1 MCAVLTVENPRK
13 EARTLRRL
21 GTLPASALF
30 RRRDNGV
37 PTVHAQTGV
46 SCTMR
51 GCPNTTAQLCAYRDR
66 RDRTCSATI
75 CPAHGI
81 ALAGITYC
89 RRHAG
94 TVQAIGEL
102 ATEPGGRPDINDRAP
117 SLVDWIGRD
126 LDKDIRTLLARTAR
140 PGESVVADDAARLA
154 HDFRRNARWERSWR
168 LVEHTGP
175 VLNITLHVAE
185 NNDSLVHV
193 RVGTETV
200 ADGVPPWIARRREG
214 QDVEAA
220 IDISQRRLFYRY
232 LEETISDAVA
242 RFRDRSDRIPQ

>member
-1 MCAVLTVENPRK
+1 VLTVETPRK
-13 EARTLRRL
+13 EAGALRRL
-21 GTLPASALF
+21 GTLPATALF
-30 RRRDNGV
+30 RRREHPAPVARAASGV
-37 PTVHAQTGV
+37 A
-46 SCTMR
+46 CTMR
-51 GCPNTTAQLCAYRDR
+51 GCANHTAQLCAYRDR
-66 RDRTCSATI
+66 RERSCTATI
-75 CPAHGI
+75 CPAHSISLG
-81 ALAGITYC
+81 GVVYC

-102 ATEPGGRPDINDRAP
+102 AMDQSGHPDIDDRAP

-126 LDKDIRTLLARTAR
+126 IDKDIRTLLARAAR
-140 PGESVVADDAARLA
+140 PGESVIADDAARLA
-154 HDFRRNARWERSWR
+154 HDFLRNARWERSWR

-175 VLNITLHVAE
+175 ILNVTLHVAE
-185 NNDSLVHV
+185 DNDSLVHV

-232 LEETISDAVA
+232 LEETISEAVA
-242 RFRDRSDRIPQ
+242 RFRDRSDRIDQ